1 MKLKSILVVLFFLA
15 LGMGAGRLIT
25 SSMADGKSANTAAL
39 SRRSA
44 SGEGLGDVAS
54 SKVSSG
60 KSSQR
65 FAAMAK
71 KWEKGELPD
80 DWNAEL
86 RTIIALPEEAGF
98 DLDKALRLYFSK
110 WAEKDFDTAMKMA
123 GKTGVMAEELKA
135 KIFTEYAERD
145 PKAAL
150 AYYEKHKEA
159 CDEYDFC
166 LDAIAKNWGRTSP
179 EEAFAWCDSFE
190 VPTEKNAETIKFS
203 RVQAWSSFMNGLFQ
217 SNDLKLISTYLEKI
231 RVENGDIPNPII
243 QNWAGI
249 NPDQVV
255 EWIRAHKEDKGNSYI
270 SEAVAEMI
278 NINLQKAE
286 ELLAMLDDQERSSL
300 VNEMIINVRFT
311 QGEEAALNWAKKQI
325 PLSDFKNLSFMV
337 LSGWS
342 SQNQKAATQWVRDL
356 PPSAGK
362 DKITAAYVS
371 NLVKGKVNSEVYE
384 TAMALIQDMSDANK
398 KEAILK
404 EISREWKGV
413 DPSKYQK
420 QKEK

>member
-15 LGMGAGRLIT
+15 LGVGAGRLIT
-25 SSMADGKSANTAAL
+25 SSRVVSKIANMVASSNRA
-39 SRRSA
+39 A
-44 SGEGLGDVAS
+44 SGEGQGGVAS
-54 SKVSSG
+54 SKGASG
-60 KSSQR
+60 QSSQR
-65 FAAMAK
+65 FAAMVS
-71 KWEKGELPD
+71 KWDKGELPD

-86 RTIIALPEEAGF
+86 RTIIELPEEDGF
-98 DLDKALRLYFSK
+98 DQEKALLLYFAQ
-110 WAEKDFDTAMKMA
+110 WAEVDFDEAMRMA
-123 GKTGVMAEELKA
+123 GKTGVVAEALKE

-150 AYYEKHKEA
+150 AYYEKHKED

-166 LDAIAKNWGRTSP
+166 LDAIAKNWGRKSP
-179 EEAFAWCDSFE
+179 DEAFVWFGSFD

-203 RVQAWSSFMNGLFQ
+203 RVQAWSSFMNGVFQ
-217 SNDLKLISTYLEKI
+217 SKDLKLISTYLEKI
-231 RVENGDIPNPII
+231 RAENGEIPNPII
-243 QNWAGI
+243 VNWAGI

-255 EWIRAHKEDKGNSYI
+255 EWIRAHKDDKGNSYI
-270 SEAVAEMI
+270 SEAVKEMI
-278 NINLQKAE
+278 NINLQKSE

-325 PLSDFKNLSFMV
+325 PLSDFNNLSFMV

-342 SQNQKAATQWVRDL
+342 GQNPKAAAQWVRDL

-371 NLVKGKVNSEVYE
+371 NLVKAKVNSEVYE
-384 TAMALIQDMSDANK
+384 TAMELIQDMSDASK

-404 EISREWKGV
+404 EISQEWKGI